1 MRAGPGALGV
11 QCGERFLQRSPPANH
26 ESDLVTQADAGCWT
40 AGSAWHTGFESIT
53 FRYTRVRLYPRYP
66 VMTHLLATRAGLLA
80 ASDAPHSPDT
90 VLFATLLAAHDEPS
104 LLRLS
109 REQFAALYRRHFGA
123 MQPPRVGLSIR
134 SEEQA
139 GFVSALEAF
148 LLSHAHASSAAEM
161 ADADCLASIIAHA
174 CLRPDHLW
182 RDLGLSGRDDVTA
195 MLSRFFPAL
204 VARNVDG
211 TRWKKFLA
219 RELALSLGRAPSP
232 APGCPGCEDFGF
244 CFGDKT

>member
-1 MRAGPGALGV
+1 
-11 QCGERFLQRSPPANH
+11 
-26 ESDLVTQADAGCWT
+26 
-40 AGSAWHTGFESIT
+40 
-53 FRYTRVRLYPRYP
+53 
-66 VMTHLLATRAGLLA
+66 MTHLLAMRAGLVS

-90 VLFATLLAAHDEPS
+90 ILFATLLSAHNEPS
-104 LLRLS
+104 LLGLS
-109 REQFAALYRRHFGA
+109 REQLAALYRRHFGA

-148 LLSHAHASSAAEM
+148 LVSHAHTSSAADM
-161 ADADCLASIIAHA
+161 ADMGDVDCLASIIAHA

-195 MLSRFFPAL
+195 MLSRYFPAL

-211 TRWKKFLA
+211 MRWKKFLA
-219 RELALSLGRAPSP
+219 QELALSLGLEPHP

-244 CFGDKT
+244 CFGDKP